1 MVITNV
7 IANVSVKER
16 SAFAIAIVLL
26 RSATVPVME
35 SHASANVIVRMGS
48 ANALAFMMER
58 SVLAHQSARI
68 AAATASVAAARKS
81 ET

>member
-7 IANVSVKER
+7 IVNVNAKER

-58 SVLAHQSARI
+58 SVLAHLSARI
-68 AAATASVAAARKS
+68 TVATASVAVARKS